1 MMKKLT
7 NILTAALIF
16 ALFATLCVNA
26 AVDESAY
33 YATGDR
39 DGMST
44 NIPDS
49 EIESRSV
56 TESGG
61 VLESVYD
68 GVKDDAESLAGD
80 VKNGLESAA
89 DKVEN
94 ATKDDDSSVGR
105 TLGIVMTVIAAVAVI
120 ICVIVVASRK
130 NSGSRNDGRG
140 PRNDG
145 RGQNRT

>member
-1 MMKKLT
+1 MKKLT
-7 NILTAALIF
+7 NILTFALIF

-33 YATGDR
+33 YATGDGS
-39 DGMST
+39 GMST

-49 EIESRSV
+49 EIESRSL
-56 TESGG
+56 TESDG

-68 GVKDDAESLAGD
+68 GVKDDAESLMND
-80 VKNGLESAA
+80 VKGGLETAA
-89 DKVEN
+89 GKVEG
-94 ATKDDDSSVGR
+94 AMKDEDSSVGR

-130 NSGSRNDGRG
+130 NSGPRNDGRG
-140 PRNDG
+140 PKNSG
-145 RGQNRT
+145 HGQNRI